1 MNYDPCQFL
10 DDYLPSVDTANMPKK
25 GHLSFYHQPITS
37 STSPSLSLSS
47 SSSSSPSPSSHEL
60 QLLQQQQKRI
70 QSISNIPTNDPFY
83 STNRTSTNTSTA
95 YYPAVMENTN
105 SEMYTAPPI
114 DYNNHTYYFVSTH
127 KSIIQQCSDTFFL
140 LTGYLPLELIGKSL
154 ADFLHPDDLYHDGH
168 HVGATFPFIRF
179 YKKNGQI
186 LPLEC
191 KKVTNFFQEEVIYVG
206 IANTP
211 SAEPL
216 SSSSFGSA
224 MMKNVKSELQIPSSF
239 CMNSSATITT
249 TSTSNNFNKNHR
261 DILLHSY
268 VCVDC
273 GTTAS
278 PEWRRGPH
286 GPKTLCNACGL
297 RWAKKNKRK

>member
-10 DDYLPSVDTANMPKK
+10 DEYLSSVDTANMPKK
-25 GHLSFYHQPITS
+25 GHPSFYHQPIIS
-37 STSPSLSLSS
+37 STSPSLSS

-60 QLLQQQQKRI
+60 QLLQQQQKIIEHNTRI

-83 STNRTSTNTSTA
+83 TTNRTNTN
-95 YYPAVMENTN
+95 YYPPVMESNN
-105 SEMYTAPPI
+105 GEMCTAPHV

-191 KKVTNFFQEEVIYVG
+191 KKVTHFLQEEVIYIG

-211 SAEPL
+211 STAEPP
-216 SSSSFGSA
+216 SSSSSS
-224 MMKNVKSELQIPSSF
+224 MIKNVKSELQTPPSF

-249 TSTSNNFNKNHR
+249 SNSFY
-261 DILLHSY
+261 IVEQLLHLNGDE
-268 VCVDC
+268 VHMD
-273 GTTAS
+273 
-278 PEWRRGPH
+278 
-286 GPKTLCNACGL
+286 L
-297 RWAKKNKRK
+297 KRKKEKGS